1 MMPRA
6 IEYREYKPSDIGYVR
21 DIIEYDLGYSVLPDE
36 LEGRINEMLSRND
49 YKIFVA
55 CDGEKTVGFVGMVSF
70 IAFELKTKAAKIT
83 ALAVSMEYRK
93 NGIGTKLLN
102 LVESYCRSNDIGL
115 VSLNSG
121 LPREDAHLFYES
133 KGYIKKSYGFVKQ
146 IKY

>member
-55 CDGEKTVGFVGMVSF
+55 CDGEKKQSDLSAWFHLSH
-70 IAFELKTKAAKIT
+70 
-83 ALAVSMEYRK
+83 
-93 NGIGTKLLN
+93 LN
-102 LVESYCRSNDIGL
+102 
-115 VSLNSG
+115 
-121 LPREDAHLFYES
+121 
-133 KGYIKKSYGFVKQ
+133 
-146 IKY
+146 